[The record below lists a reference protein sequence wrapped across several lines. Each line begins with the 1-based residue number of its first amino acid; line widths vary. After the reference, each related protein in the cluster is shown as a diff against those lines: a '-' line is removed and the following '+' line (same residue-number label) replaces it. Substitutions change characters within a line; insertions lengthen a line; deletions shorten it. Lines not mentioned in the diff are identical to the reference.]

1 MLEKIFSVDN
11 KKIDPIFHVAKLREQ
26 QNQLATAKGIYLAV
40 LESLGPK
47 YLVSDSTKGSQ
58 DLREAGRDAATGD
71 KRMRGPERVWT
82 GKLVP
87 PASRHV
93 KGITESMCRPVPA
106 NAVANQLKGE
116 AFFRLAVIILD
127 DPTVKEAEKVK
138 VEVAIWYLRVSLK
151 IDGTQRDAHFKLG
164 MLLLRVQEFP
174 DAIACFGAVTKIAP
188 GWAQA
193 WNNLGVAQDR
203 AGHSQEAVQSFKEAL
218 KIAPSL
224 NCARCNTCMI
234 SLRALLYRDPEP
246 VEFKEIIDDLTKV
259 IDSGAAGGDKSF
271 PHADTEIQRE
281 THTRTQTVTDKQRG
295 GMSFAFGLRGF
306 AYQLRNE
313 TKRGIRDADLAIQNY
328 LEALDSD
335 ADNLQVRNRGKI
347 SMDT

>member
-1 MLEKIFSVDN
+1 LLEKVFSVDT

-40 LESLGPK
+40 LDSLGPK
-47 YLVSDSTKGSQ
+47 HLVSDSTEGAQ
-58 DLREAGRDAATGD
+58 DLREAGRDTGTGD
-71 KRMRGPERVWT
+71 KRMRGAERVWT

-138 VEVAIWYLRVSLK
+138 VEVAIWCLRVSLK

-164 MLLLRVQEFP
+164 MLLLRVQEFS

-203 AGHSQEAVQSFKEAL
+203 AGHSQEAVQSFKEAI
-218 KIAPSL
+218 KITPSL
-224 NCARCNTCMI
+224 HCARCNTCMI
-234 SLRALLYRDPEP
+234 SLRALLNRDPEP
-246 VEFKEIIDDLTKV
+246 VELKEIIDDLTEV
-259 IDSGAAGGDKSF
+259 IESGAAGGGKSF
-271 PHADTEIQRE
+271 PHADTELQRD
-281 THTRTQTVTDKQRG
+281 RQTGRKAGTEKERG
-295 GMSFAFGLRGF
+295 KSFAFGLRGL

-313 TKRGIRDADLAIQNY
+313 TKRGVRDADLAIQNY
-328 LEALDSD
+328 LDALDSD
-335 ADNLQVRNRGKI
+335 ADNLQVRNRVKN